1 MGYSLLAGKEEGK
14 SNKIESCEEQCTGK
28 IVVRCK
34 VQVQEESMKEYSEGG
49 NDILK
54 ELSRLLQKERETFF
68 HRGKKRP
75 HCRNLINL
83 GASGKSLQ
91 K

>member
-1 MGYSLLAGKEEGK
+1 
-14 SNKIESCEEQCTGK
+14 
-28 IVVRCK
+28 
-34 VQVQEESMKEYSEGG
+34 MKEYSEGG

-54 ELSRLLQKERETFF
+54 ELSWLLQKERETFF

-83 GASGKSLQ
+83 RASGKSLQ